1 MWQFSQFIPYQ
12 YVTLLCWKENLIS
25 NTACLKCLNLTKKKR
40 TLKQLQYQNIVL
52 EEVLSGSEQKH
63 VWSAHGC
70 RKGLHAHAPTDKDK
84 KKKSPLTLN
93 VLNVNNIDCL
103 KIKRNTWEKI
113 SVLPSVMACN
123 TRVQHGLFL
132 PVTSW
137 ETIMCIACDCTI
149 YTFSLKRNK
158 WSNTQTAS

>member
-1 MWQFSQFIPYQ
+1 MTIQSVHSIPICDPA
-12 YVTLLCWKENLIS
+12 LLEGKLDIKHCMSKV
-25 NTACLKCLNLTKKKR
+25 LKSDKKKR

-70 RKGLHAHAPTDKDK
+70 RKGLHAHAPTDKK

-103 KIKRNTWEKI
+103 KIKRNT
-113 SVLPSVMACN
+113 
-123 TRVQHGLFL
+123 
-132 PVTSW
+132 
-137 ETIMCIACDCTI
+137 
-149 YTFSLKRNK
+149 
-158 WSNTQTAS
+158 